1 MTRKEYIL
9 IAAAIAEVRDEMID
23 SPARVAGAAQTA
35 RRIGSALRR
44 DNPRFD
50 RDKFLNDLRAA
61 AAKRKEADRDL
72 PVLLADEA
80 QALIDKLGPTD

>member
-23 SPARVAGAAQTA
+23 S
-35 RRIGSALRR
+35 
-44 DNPRFD
+44 PRFD